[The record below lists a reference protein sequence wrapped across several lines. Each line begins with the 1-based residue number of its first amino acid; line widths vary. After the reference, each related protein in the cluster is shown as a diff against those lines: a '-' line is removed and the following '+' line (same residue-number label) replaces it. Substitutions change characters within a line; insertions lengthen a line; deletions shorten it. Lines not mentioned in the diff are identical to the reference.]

1 MLVLG
6 AEVLFLHLS
15 LPCMGLVFKEHLEFE
30 SYFLPYCLLMETEGS
45 SRGIDRYAFLNTCRG
60 ALLLAKQCC
69 LFFGFAEEKS

>member
-30 SYFLPYCLLMETEGS
+30 SYFLPYH
-45 SRGIDRYAFLNTCRG
+45 
-60 ALLLAKQCC
+60 
-69 LFFGFAEEKS
+69 